1 MVLIDGHLSKQ
12 TGKSSSNCTVGSK
25 NVALLNREDFQYEVN
40 LAFNKKSQGNSK
52 GVISG
57 TEIWCD
63 DGNLHC
69 PVVVE
74 ATLVSG
80 GNSTGSTCDSTGS
93 TFPCSFNLNRTIRFD
108 EAKMDLQIEV
118 IIKNISD
125 TQQNETLNFT
135 LSTEFVKSLFFKNMP
150 GKVNVTNCSLEAT
163 SPTTPIVEV
172 SISVYGDAYSNGS
185 YCPID
190 NITLSQSKDIQY
202 QVIND
207 FDERNKAGNVRFL
220 NGTNIFCSNGS
231 SHFPIVAKL
240 TRANCDEKSS
250 PTVDCLFYSNHT
262 SKCNE
267 TKIDL
272 QIKVIIKNISD
283 TQNHEALNF
292 TLSTEFLKS
301 LFLKN
306 MPGKVN
312 VTNCSLEA
320 TSPTTPIVEVS
331 VSVYSDVYS
340 NGSYCPID
348 NITLSQS
355 KDIQYQVI
363 NDFDERNKAGNVRF
377 LNGTNI
383 FCSNGSSH
391 FPIVAKL
398 TRANCDEKSS
408 PTVDCLFYSNHT
420 SKCNETKFDLQI
432 KVIIKNISDTQNN
445 EALNFTLNTEFVK
458 SLFLKNMPGKVN
470 VTNCSLKLT
479 PATFTPTPF
488 TTTSTSAIPGKKQK
502 SKSSNGKIALVVLAF
517 LILLCVAIIAC
528 YFKCKK
534 KLSNQPAYYND
545 ISLNDPLHTE
555 IKFYKADGE
564 DVEDNAEEDDDDD
577 ILPLI

>member
-1 MVLIDGHLSKQ
+1 
-12 TGKSSSNCTVGSK
+12 
-25 NVALLNREDFQYEVN
+25 
-40 LAFNKKSQGNSK
+40 
-52 GVISG
+52 
-57 TEIWCD
+57 
-63 DGNLHC
+63 
-69 PVVVE
+69 
-74 ATLVSG
+74 
-80 GNSTGSTCDSTGS
+80 
-93 TFPCSFNLNRTIRFD
+93 
-108 EAKMDLQIEV
+108 
-118 IIKNISD
+118 
-125 TQQNETLNFT
+125 
-135 LSTEFVKSLFFKNMP
+135 MP

-172 SISVYGDAYSNGS
+172 SISVYSDAYSNGS

-190 NITLSQSKDIQY
+190 NITLSKSKDIHY

-207 FDERNKAGNVRFL
+207 FDERKKAGNVRFL

-283 TQNHEALNF
+283 TQNNEALNF
-292 TLSTEFLKS
+292 TLS
-301 LFLKN
+301 
-306 MPGKVN
+306 
-312 VTNCSLEA
+312 
-320 TSPTTPIVEVS
+320 
-331 VSVYSDVYS
+331 
-340 NGSYCPID
+340 
-348 NITLSQS
+348 
-355 KDIQYQVI
+355 
-363 NDFDERNKAGNVRF
+363 
-377 LNGTNI
+377 
-383 FCSNGSSH
+383 
-391 FPIVAKL
+391 
-398 TRANCDEKSS
+398 
-408 PTVDCLFYSNHT
+408 
-420 SKCNETKFDLQI
+420 
-432 KVIIKNISDTQNN
+432 
-445 EALNFTLNTEFVK
+445 TEFVK

-470 VTNCSLKLT
+470 VTNCSLKST

-488 TTTSTSAIPGKKQK
+488 TTTNTSAIPGKKQK
-502 SKSSNGKIALVVLAF
+502 SKSSNGKIALVALAF
-517 LILLCVAIIAC
+517 LILLGVAFIAC
-528 YFKCKK
+528 YFKYKK